1 VGEDPAAVGR
11 DDDAADHVGE
21 RSQRPDD
28 VEVAAGIGEE
38 CAAAIIEAAAVDE
51 QRLVAIIERRPLDV
65 VLVQVQLGNALGES
79 VEQFEAVGV
88 GTIHCPQSERCSG
101 RNGGSPTP
109 AARRLR
115 GRSWRCSNR

>member
-1 VGEDPAAVGR
+1 MTMQPITSASGASDPTTW
-11 DDDAADHVGE
+11 
-21 RSQRPDD
+21 RSRP
-28 VEVAAGIGEE
+28 GIGEE

-65 VLVQVQLGNALGES
+65 VLVQVQLGNALGEP

-109 AARRLR
+109 ATRRLR
-115 GRSWRCSNR
+115 GRSRR